1 MEGVRATREEV
12 KRFLSIEKYY
22 RGYEYGSG
30 YSDGYKDGDGFGY
43 GNGKGSYDGY
53 GSGYGAGHKDGY
65 GYGSSLRYEDGSGSG
80 PGFSSSPGFG
90 YGNGGV
96 TALNGNIVD
105 YIDNVPTIITQVHG
119 NFAYG
124 YIVKD
129 DLTLSPCFIAKVS
142 NSFAHGKTLEEA
154 VADAK
159 AKELEKMTVEERVA
173 KFVEAFGPLD
183 SEHTGKEFYD
193 WHNILTGSCH
203 MGRDEFCRSHSIDL
217 TQKYSV
223 RYFLNITKG
232 SYGSDVIQLI
242 IKAYE
247 NINE

>member
-1 MEGVRATREEV
+1 MESVRATREEV

-22 RGYEYGSG
+22 RGYEYGSS

-53 GSGYGAGHKDGY
+53 GSGYGSGCGAGYKDGY

-80 PGFSSSPGFG
+80 PGFGFG
-90 YGNGGV
+90 YGGGGV

-159 AKELEKMTVEERVA
+159 AKELEKMTVEERIA

-223 RYFLNITKG
+223 RYFLNITKD

>member
-1 MEGVRATREEV
+1 MESVIVTREEV

-22 RGYEYGSG
+22 RSYEYGSG

-53 GSGYGAGHKDGY
+53 GSGYGSGCGAGYKDGY
-65 GYGSSLRYEDGSGSG
+65 GYGSILKYEDDAGSG
-80 PGFSSSPGFG
+80 PGFGFG
-90 YGNGGV
+90 YGGGDI

-159 AKELEKMTVEERVA
+159 AKELEKMTVEERIA

-223 RYFLNITKG
+223 RYFLNITKD

>member
-22 RGYEYGSG
+22 RSYEYGSG
-30 YSDGYKDGDGFGY
+30 YSDDYKDGDGFGY

-53 GSGYGAGHKDGY
+53 GSGYGSGCGAGYKDGY
-65 GYGSSLRYEDGSGSG
+65 GYGSILRYEDGSDSG
-80 PGFSSSPGFG
+80 PGFGSG
-90 YGNGGV
+90 YGGGDI

-124 YIVKD
+124 YIVKN

-154 VADAK
+154 IADAK
-159 AKELEKMTVEERVA
+159 AKELEKMTVEERIA

-223 RYFLNITKG
+223 RYFLNITKD

>member
-22 RGYEYGSG
+22 HGYEYGSG
-30 YSDGYKDGDGFGY
+30 YSGGYKDGDGFGY

-53 GSGYGAGHKDGY
+53 GSGYGSGCGAGYKDGY
-65 GYGSSLRYEDGSGSG
+65 GYGSILKYEDGSGSG
-80 PGFSSSPGFG
+80 PGFGFG
-90 YGNGGV
+90 YGGGDI

-159 AKELEKMTVEERVA
+159 AKELEKMTVEERIA

-223 RYFLNITKG
+223 RYFLNITKD